1 MDQNRF
7 TIELEKPEILL
18 NLVATMAAVS
28 RKAGRGA
35 LAQAADLLRLRLGPG
50 KIEMDEYYL
59 YGLYDHSR
67 FSAEEIA
74 RFAGRR
80 RQSEDALIV
89 NDPTWYMLG
98 QDKLAAGALLAGLRP
113 A

>member
-35 LAQAADLLRLRLGPG
+35 LAQAADLLRLRLDVV
-50 KIEMDEYYL
+50 KFARQR
-59 YGLYDHSR
+59 HCCA
-67 FSAEEIA
+67 SAQKTI
-74 RFAGRR
+74 
-80 RQSEDALIV
+80 
-89 NDPTWYMLG
+89 
-98 QDKLAAGALLAGLRP
+98 
-113 A
+113 